1 MRTSYSSNQGHIT
14 AKDFRTKIYH
24 NAIQTPSAV
33 DGTKTTPKAK
43 RKAPPWN
50 FFKTNHVV
58 IQNLL
63 YRLLLPLLFFIQAR
77 RTGFAAL
84 KWQATLGK
92 TFFEI
97 FYSYSNYLFF
107 ALSWRLLWVQS
118 WHALAGWEAG
128 KYLKHFAWRRERSQ
142 RSLVFGLDVS
152 ILFTS
157 FPYMFSTFVERI
169 PDVGNLEPVRFVV
182 FRDRGRYR

>member
-50 FFKTNHVV
+50 FFFKTNHVV

-92 TFFEI
+92 T
-97 FYSYSNYLFF
+97 LFLKYF
-107 ALSWRLLWVQS
+107 TVILIIYFLLCLGVYFGSRVGMLWRDGRQ
-118 WHALAGWEAG
+118 
-128 KYLKHFAWRRERSQ
+128 
-142 RSLVFGLDVS
+142 
-152 ILFTS
+152 
-157 FPYMFSTFVERI
+157 
-169 PDVGNLEPVRFVV
+169 GNI
-182 FRDRGRYR
+182 